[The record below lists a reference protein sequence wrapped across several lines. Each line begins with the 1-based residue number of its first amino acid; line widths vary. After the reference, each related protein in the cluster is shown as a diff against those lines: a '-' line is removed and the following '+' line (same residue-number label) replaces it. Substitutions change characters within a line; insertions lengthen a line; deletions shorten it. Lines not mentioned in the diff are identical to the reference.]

1 MLGRKAERIEMV
13 EMVEMVAMNAKSV
26 LRLRVLSEYWESSK
40 C

>member
-1 MLGRKAERIEMV
+1 MLGRKAERI